1 LNVVTASKRPRPNS
15 SGNATASPPGLKSLK
30 SSLLSFASTSLKE
43 PILSPETEF
52 QVLKADIIAKIKRM
66 HELRNNVELA
76 HGCNKEGTMQ
86 IFNIESDGRAG
97 HVMVLREGF
106 IYHEELLMAI
116 QTIPEQIDNPKCEKA
131 RKKRQL
137 KKVVFGSKVFFIP
150 TECHVLSN
158 SQYSWLMTAAAI
170 KKKLDDLFDGEQCYL
185 NKEAMIIL
193 TAFGLHNYGGSD
205 RPLKCVLPAHGWH
218 CFITWIWC

>member
-1 LNVVTASKRPRPNS
+1 
-15 SGNATASPPGLKSLK
+15 
-30 SSLLSFASTSLKE
+30 
-43 PILSPETEF
+43 
-52 QVLKADIIAKIKRM
+52 
-66 HELRNNVELA
+66 
-76 HGCNKEGTMQ
+76 
-86 IFNIESDGRAG
+86 
-97 HVMVLREGF
+97 
-106 IYHEELLMAI
+106 MAI

-158 SQYSWLMTAAAI
+158 SQYSCLMTAVAI

-205 RPLKCVLPAHGWH
+205 EAFEMCIAGAWAALFHHIGYGVDTESFGKGCPSSRTLSR
-218 CFITWIWC
+218 